1 MSAVA
6 LRCVGQR
13 GGMVWRGLRWQRI
26 TTVQTGLERFREE
39 GCEVEIFPCTLVYV
53 DADAGRS
60 PNAASKDPLSY
71 VDQAVGLNRSLL
83 RAGMP
88 RLNIIT
94 NAPDQIDTR
103 LATFAQEAH
112 PRVHQLVMTIHL
124 PKATP
129 FYAAHFKL
137 DLMDQVARTLPAD
150 TLMLLLDADMVA
162 IRPLNDDL
170 IQRCANAGIGV
181 FDISDQVFSAYGSA
195 SVINDLEIVANR
207 RLCNPRWYGGE
218 FMLATPL
225 TLSRLVSLAREYY
238 VRYLLESGH
247 LLHHGDETFISAA
260 LNTLVDEGQGM
271 VEVGAYQAI
280 GRHWSGNCYRN
291 LAWFRN
297 CSFVHLPAGKA
308 LLERESHQAAFIPAH
323 FWRSVLIAHW
333 LWRGRLAIK
342 RLRDSLRAS
351 TQKKPLAPTPR
362 SVR

>member
-1 MSAVA
+1 M
-6 LRCVGQR
+6 Q
-13 GGMVWRGLRWQRI
+13 
-26 TTVQTGLERFREE
+26 
-39 GCEVEIFPCTLVYV
+39 IFPCTLVYV

-60 PNAASKDPLSY
+60 PNSASKDPLSY
-71 VDQAVGLNRSLL
+71 VDQAVGLNRSLA

-94 NAPDQIDTR
+94 NAPGQIAER
-103 LATFAQEAH
+103 LAGFAQEAH
-112 PRVHQLVMTIHL
+112 PSVHQLVMTIHL

-137 DLMDQVARTLPAD
+137 DLMDQLARTLPAD

-170 IQRCANAGIGV
+170 ITRCAEAGIGV
-181 FDISDQVFSAYGSA
+181 FDISDQVFSAYGAA
-195 SVINDLEIVANR
+195 SVISDLEIVASR
-207 RLCNPRWYGGE
+207 RLRNPRWYGGE

-225 TLSRLVSLAREYY
+225 TLSRLVSRAREYY
-238 VRYLLESGH
+238 ERYLLESAR

-260 LNTLVDEGQGM
+260 LNTLIDEGQSM
-271 VEVGAYQAI
+271 VEVGAYQAV

-308 LLERESHQAAFIPAH
+308 LLQRQSHQAAFVPVR

-333 LWRGRLAIK
+333 LWRGRLAVK
-342 RLRDSLRAS
+342 RLRDALRAS
-351 TQKKPLAPTPR
+351 MQKKPIATTPR
-362 SVR
+362 SAR

>member
-1 MSAVA
+1 M
-6 LRCVGQR
+6 
-13 GGMVWRGLRWQRI
+13 
-26 TTVQTGLERFREE
+26 
-39 GCEVEIFPCTLVYV
+39 EIFPCTLVYV

-71 VDQAVGLNRSLL
+71 VDLAVGLNRSLA

-88 RLNIIT
+88 RLNIVT
-94 NAPDQIDTR
+94 NAPGQIAQR
-103 LATFAQEAH
+103 LATFAQESH
-112 PRVHQLVMTIHL
+112 PNVHQLVMTIHL
-124 PKATP
+124 PKSTP

-137 DLMDQVARTLPAD
+137 DLMDQFARTLPTD

-170 IQRCANAGIGV
+170 ITRCAQAGIGA
-181 FDISDQVFSAYGSA
+181 FDISDQVFSAYGAA

-207 RLCNPRWYGGE
+207 RLRNPRWYGGE
-218 FMLATPL
+218 FMLATPP
-225 TLSRLVSLAREYY
+225 TLGHLVLIAREYY
-238 VRYLLESGH
+238 ARYLLESGS

-260 LNTLVDEGQGM
+260 LNTLADEGQGV
-271 VEVGAYQAI
+271 VEVGAYQAV
-280 GRHWSGNCYRN
+280 GRYWSGNCYRD

-308 LLERESHQAAFIPAH
+308 LLERQSHQRAFVPVR

-351 TQKKPLAPTPR
+351 VQKKPLATTSR
-362 SVR
+362 SAH